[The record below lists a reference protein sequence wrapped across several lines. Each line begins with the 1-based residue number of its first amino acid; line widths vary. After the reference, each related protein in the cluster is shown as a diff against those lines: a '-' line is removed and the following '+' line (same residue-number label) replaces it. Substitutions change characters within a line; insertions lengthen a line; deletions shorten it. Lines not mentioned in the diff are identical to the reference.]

1 MSKTETAKRYAF
13 FLVGLF
19 VNSLGV
25 AFVTKANLGTSP
37 ISSIPYVLSLGFPFT
52 IGQFTIAFSLL
63 LILLQILI
71 LRKEYPPIQLLQIPV
86 SILFGYFIDFSM
98 DVLLSWMDPKQYGMQ
113 LLSLLIGCCILGYGV
128 FMEVAANVLM
138 LPGEGV
144 TRAIHIKSGKPFGNL
159 KVCVDVSM
167 CVCALIV
174 SLILFHRVNGV
185 REGTVIAACL
195 VGLLSRFFG
204 KLMQPVME
212 KLFASEAE
220 HRKETVKIRQDG
232 AFQH

>member
-1 MSKTETAKRYAF
+1 MSKTEIVKRYAF
-13 FLVGLF
+13 FIVGLF

-71 LRKEYPPIQLLQIPV
+71 LRKEFQPVQLLQIPV
-86 SILFGYFIDFSM
+86 SIMFGYFIDFSM
-98 DVLLSWMDPKQYGMQ
+98 DVLLSWLNPQQYGLQM
-113 LLSLLIGCCILGYGV
+113 LSLLIGCVILGFGV
-128 FMEVAANVLM
+128 FMEVAANVIM

-144 TRAIHIKSGKPFGNL
+144 TRSIHIKSGKPFGNL
-159 KVCVDVSM
+159 KICVDVTM

-174 SLILFHRVNGV
+174 SLVMFGKVNGV
-185 REGTVIAACL
+185 REGTIIAACI
-195 VGLLSRFFG
+195 VGFLAKIFG
-204 KLMQPVME
+204 KLMQPLTDKMFTTE
-212 KLFASEAE
+212 TAE
-220 HRKETVKIRQDG
+220 EEELEISQDG
-232 AFQH
+232 VFQN